1 MIQATVLSC
10 RAASCSIMALISG
23 STRNPIISDFFVFT
37 NEYCKHFLEKNNN
50 NRLTLS
56 VINVIFDNIKRSD
69 MKYNYED
76 SRTSWC
82 VD

>member
-1 MIQATVLSC
+1 
-10 RAASCSIMALISG
+10 
-23 STRNPIISDFFVFT
+23 
-37 NEYCKHFLEKNNN
+37 
-50 NRLTLS
+50 LTLS